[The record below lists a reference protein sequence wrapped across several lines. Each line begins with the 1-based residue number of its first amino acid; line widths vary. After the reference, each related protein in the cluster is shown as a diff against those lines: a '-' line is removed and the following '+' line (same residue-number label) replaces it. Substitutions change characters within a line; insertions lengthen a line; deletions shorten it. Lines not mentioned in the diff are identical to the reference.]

1 MKFLALTL
9 LASIST
15 VAVAYPDSSLDSST
29 YVSDSSIYGS
39 NSNSSDRYR
48 STSYNNIGNNTYGS
62 DGSSYR
68 SNGNYTYGTSPN
80 NLGESYRRSGNT
92 TYGTGYDNRGYSS
105 TRISPNSSVTRDQD
119 GNIGT
124 CINIGNTVTCN

>member
-1 MKFLALTL
+1 MLH
-9 LASIST
+9 
-15 VAVAYPDSSLDSST
+15 
-29 YVSDSSIYGS
+29 
-39 NSNSSDRYR
+39 
-48 STSYNNIGNNTYGS
+48 
-62 DGSSYR
+62 
-68 SNGNYTYGTSPN
+68 GTSPN

-92 TYGTGYDNRGYSS
+92 TYGTGYDNRGHSS